1 MKRTAGRTGGLAL
14 TLLLLGAC
22 RGERVDVARW
32 SEVHDSAGIS
42 IVENRTP
49 PDNPLGWTV
58 ADKPS
63 LSIGS
68 EDGRDGTGLFKVVG
82 ASRTADGRILI
93 ANAGTSEIK
102 VFNAD
107 GTYREAWGGPGQG
120 PGEFSSLLGLAP
132 WLGDSIVAWE
142 ASGERVTVF
151 DGEGHP
157 ERTIAPRVG
166 ENREPAPAVSVSQ
179 DGQLLVATLLQLTP
193 ANIQVGLLSMPRR
206 YALLDSHGQTLAD
219 LGGFP
224 APDLYVP
231 ESLFVIPHPFGR
243 RTLVTTWGT
252 RAVVGVTST
261 FEARV
266 FAKDGHLDRII
277 RLDRAPERVTQ
288 EDIDHWGEDWV
299 AEANES
305 QRAARRVVAAALPT
319 VPTFPAYSAM
329 TDDALGYLW
338 IQDYQMPDDDRAV
351 WSVFDREGRILGT
364 VETPHGQT
372 VLEVGPNYV
381 LTLRADELGVER
393 VESWPLRRGSSG
405 AAS

>member
-1 MKRTAGRTGGLAL
+1 M
-14 TLLLLGAC
+14 LLFLPAC
-22 RGERVDVARW
+22 RGETAAVARW

-42 IVENRTP
+42 IVENRVP
-49 PDNPLGWTV
+49 PGNPLGWTI
-58 ADKPS
+58 ADRPS

-68 EDGRDGTGLFKVVG
+68 VDGRDGTGLFRVVG
-82 ASRTADGRILI
+82 ACKTADGRILI
-93 ANAGTSEIK
+93 ANAGTSEVK

-151 DGEGHP
+151 DGKGRP
-157 ERTIAPRVG
+157 ARTIAPRVG
-166 ENREPAPAVSVSQ
+166 EDLEPAPAVSVSP

-193 ANIQVGLLSMPRR
+193 ANIEVGLLSIPRR
-206 YALLDSHGQTLAD
+206 YALLDSHGRTLAN

-231 ESLFVIPHPFGR
+231 KSLFVIPHPFGR

-266 FAKDGHLDRII
+266 FANDGHLDRII
-277 RLDRAPERVTQ
+277 RLDRPLERVTQ
-288 EDIDHWGEDWV
+288 EDIDRWGEAWV
-299 AEANES
+299 AEADES
-305 QRAARRVVAAALPT
+305 QRAARRAVAAELPT
-319 VPTFPAYSAM
+319 VPAFPAYSAM

-338 IQDYQMPDDDRAV
+338 IQHYQMPDDDRAA
-351 WSVFDREGRILGT
+351 WSVFDSQGRILGT
-364 VETPHGQT
+364 VETPHGRT
-372 VLEVGPNYV
+372 VLEIGTNYV
-381 LTLRADELGVER
+381 LTLRTDELGVER
-393 VESWPLRRGSSG
+393 VESWSLRRGSSR